1 MEGLHMFNL
10 AVDPSTMKLNPY
22 TVPVAY
28 AIANNESAGSGDYD
42 AYNEGSGAF
51 GRYQYTPSTWEEQ
64 ARKFG
69 VDPSDHSPYAQD
81 YVALN
86 NISDYINKFGVAGTF
101 DAWLG
106 GPGNVGNDDA
116 SDGGSTI
123 RRYREKGMNTLANLM
138 NKSNGDMA
146 SIGLYGGASPIDVMK
161 ASGMR
166 PEDPNEPLDASWM
179 KQMALKPLVNSA
191 EAERQAYNAGNAA
204 REFALL
210 NGGNTYEIIAPMLA
224 QADKHNMAAAKESA
238 INLQK
243 NINWTRAAD
252 VANKIAKSNNSSNRA
267 AYAALGANIT
277 GVKFDPTD
285 PALATVGMQAKTA
298 LSAIQNNQSAINRV
312 KMAEIN
318 NALGLDKAKKLIDY
332 KVALAAATGG
342 NGKAGSAGGAG
353 ANGTPNLGAIYGDT
367 WKRNLESQEDV
378 DNYFNKF
385 LDDIQFKE
393 YVDAITSGDIDPT
406 TKTLAYTQAN
416 RMAIQAIKDQ
426 LQRGN
431 INSAET
437 IADNV
442 LPTLA
447 DYYIGDK
454 GTGAPDIAK
463 KEEQRD
469 NLVKTIL
476 DKPDPTTGYTM
487 RQLLVAAHN
496 NNTIPYAKKPLNP
509 V

>member
-1 MEGLHMFNL
+1 MFNL
-10 AVDPSTMKLNPY
+10 AIDPSKMGLDPR
-22 TVPVAY
+22 VPLMMY

-42 AYNEGSGAF
+42 AYNGDSGAS
-51 GRYQYTPSTWEEQ
+51 GRYQYMPDTWNEK
-64 ARKFG
+64 ATKYG

-81 YVALN
+81 YVTAR
-86 NISDYINKFGVAGTF
+86 YINDELLPKFGVAGTF
-101 DAWLG
+101 DAWIG

-123 RRYREKGMNTLANLM
+123 AQYRNKAMNTIAGIM

-146 SIGLYGGASPIDVMK
+146 SVGLYGGASPIDVMK

-166 PEDPNEPLDASWM
+166 PEDSNEPLDASWM

-210 NGGNTYEIIAPMLA
+210 NGGNTYEIVAPMLA
-224 QADKHNMAAAKESA
+224 QADKQNMAAAKESA

-243 NINWTRAAD
+243 NLNWTRAAD
-252 VANKIAKSNNSSNRA
+252 VANKIAQSNNSSNRA

-285 PALATVGMQAKTA
+285 PALATVGMQAKAA
-298 LSAIQNNQSAINRV
+298 LSAIQNNQNAINRV

-318 NALGLDKAKKLIDY
+318 NALELDKAKKFIDY

-385 LDDIQFKE
+385 LGDIQFKE

-496 NNTIPYAKKPLNP
+496 NNTIPYEKKPLNP